1 MWPSKPNLLIFS
13 KLSTN
18 IFSLNGILFLVY
30 DYHWFVKKNK
40 LHRLKYCLIE
50 YKIFQEVQTTFS
62 ANKPQYVTS
71 NTVLCHLHNF
81 NSKWSICIYTFHI
94 INCYRCYVHPTSNYH
109 FFCLS
114 LCETYWA
121 KPTSLGVLL
130 TSLEPIFVLGVAD
143 SKLSSSSFVMLPFK
157 LCVSHMVFLFSSD
170 FIGSPFEHVLKC
182 SSYTSQ
188 IVVLASTN
196 WSISLLYAKIV
207 ASYVILHI

>member
-1 MWPSKPNLLIFS
+1 
-13 KLSTN
+13 
-18 IFSLNGILFLVY
+18 
-30 DYHWFVKKNK
+30 
-40 LHRLKYCLIE
+40 
-50 YKIFQEVQTTFS
+50 
-62 ANKPQYVTS
+62 
-71 NTVLCHLHNF
+71 
-81 NSKWSICIYTFHI
+81 
-94 INCYRCYVHPTSNYH
+94 
-109 FFCLS
+109 
-114 LCETYWA
+114 
-121 KPTSLGVLL
+121 LGVLL